1 MRRYSVVDVL
11 KEVEEEEISVISI
24 LKEILLPDL
33 ADHLNCLV
41 SGSICM
47 YISYEDNRSRGG
59 I

>member
-33 ADHLNCLV
+33 ADHLN
-41 SGSICM
+41 
-47 YISYEDNRSRGG
+47 
-59 I
+59 